1 MKDFT
6 RVFYTGS
13 IDDPPGKEGL
23 ASLTAALMAG
33 GATKR
38 RSYKQILEDCF
49 EMATGVEEQT
59 DKELTVFYGSAHEDH
74 VERFG
79 AIFRECIEEP
89 AFNEDD
95 FARVKDEH
103 LNFLRVELGGNN
115 DEELAKEVLYD
126 CIYDGHP
133 YGHHSVGTLSG
144 LEAITLDDV
153 RAFHA
158 THFQAPGSKKA
169 VPPPKPSQGLRAT
182 LLEKP
187 EARSV
192 AISFGHPI
200 ALTRGDADYPALL
213 VAQAWLGQHRNG
225 GRLFDQIREVRGL
238 NYGDYAYLE
247 YFPRGMYQFEPD
259 PCLARQ
265 QQIFQ
270 VWIRPVVWEK
280 SHFAVRL
287 ALHEIASL
295 QDKGLSVE
303 DFERTRLFLR
313 KYSKLLVKTN
323 SLRERYAIDSA
334 FYGTPEY
341 TEYIDHSL
349 QALTL
354 DQVNAAAR
362 KYLSIENLQLIAVGP
377 RMEEWGKLLL
387 SGAPTPITYEIS
399 VPDEVLAEDAVV
411 ATRPWPQATFEISSK
426 YSSNLGT

>member
-1 MKDFT
+1 MKDFI
-6 RVFYTGS
+6 RVFHTGS
-13 IDDPPGKEGL
+13 IDDPPGQEGL

-33 GATKR
+33 GATKSR
-38 RSYKQILEDCF
+38 GYKQILEDCF

-59 DKELTVFYGSAHEDH
+59 DKELTVFYGSAHADH
-74 VERFG
+74 EERFG
-79 AIFRECIEEP
+79 AIFNECIDEP
-89 AFNEDD
+89 AFTKED

-115 DEELAKEVLYD
+115 DEELAKELLYER
-126 CIYDGHP
+126 IYAGHP
-133 YGHHSVGTLSG
+133 YQHHCMGTVAG

-158 THFQAPGSKKA
+158 QHFQQSGAKKPVPAPNPIEGMRVK
-169 VPPPKPSQGLRAT
+169 LH
-182 LLEKP
+182 EKP

-200 ALTRGDADYPALL
+200 PVTRGHADYPALL

-295 QDKGLSVE
+295 QAIGLSAE

-334 FYGTPEY
+334 FYGTLEY
-341 TEYIDHSL
+341 TEYIDRSL
-349 QALTL
+349 QAVTL

-362 KYLSIENLQLIAVGP
+362 KYLSVDNFQLVAVGP
-377 RMEEWGKLLL
+377 RMKEWAELLQ

-399 VPDEVLAEDAVV
+399 VPDQVLAEHEIVS
-411 ATRPWPQATFEISSK
+411 TRPWPQATLEI
-426 YSSNLGT
+426 

>member
-13 IDDPPGKEGL
+13 IDDPAGKEGL

-33 GATKR
+33 GATKK

-49 EMATGVEEQT
+49 EMATGVEQQT
-59 DKELTVFYGSAHEDH
+59 DKELTVFYASAHPDH
-74 VERFG
+74 EERFG
-79 AIFRECIEEP
+79 AIFQECIEEP
-89 AFNEDD
+89 AFTEED

-103 LNFLRVELGGNN
+103 LNFLKVELRGNN
-115 DEELAKEVLYD
+115 DEELAKELLYER
-126 CIYDGHP
+126 IYQKHP
-133 YGHHSVGTLSG
+133 YGHHCIGTVEG
-144 LEAITLDDV
+144 LEAITLEDV

-158 THFQAPGSKKA
+158 AHFQGPGAKQSVPAPST
-169 VPPPKPSQGLRAT
+169 PDGLHLT
-182 LLEKP
+182 LFDKP

-200 ALTRGDADYPALL
+200 PVTRGHADYPALL

-247 YFPRGMYQFEPD
+247 YFPRGMYEFEPD

-295 QDKGLSVE
+295 QANGLSVE

-341 TEYIDHSL
+341 TEYIDQSL

-362 KYLSIENLQLIAVGP
+362 RYLSTENLKLVAVGP
-377 RMEEWGKLLL
+377 RMEEWSKLLL
-387 SGAPTPITYEIS
+387 SGAATPITYEIS
-399 VPDEVLAEDAVV
+399 VPDEVLAEDAIV
-411 ATRPWPQATFEISSK
+411 ASRPWPQATLES
-426 YSSNLGT
+426 